1 MPELFVEFFS
11 EEIPARMQLRAAE
24 DLKSLA
30 EKYLGNAGFEN
41 LKMESYVTPRRLVL
55 YVHDLPAQQPDR
67 SEEIKGP
74 RIDAPEQALN
84 GFMQANGL
92 KSLDGVEKREVGKG
106 THYFIVRNEKG
117 LDTVSVIKALTFSI
131 QNEFSWPKS
140 MHWGGA
146 RQEDEMSWVR
156 PLHNISFIFGG
167 KSYSSKSGI
176 DSEWVNEATFSGH
189 RFLSPKPFKAKSF
202 DDYKKQ
208 LQKNNVILDQNER
221 RTEIL
226 QQAEK
231 LAAKQKLTLRQDDAL
246 LDEVTGLVEWP
257 TAMLGTFE
265 KEYLHVPQ
273 ECLIATMRTNQK
285 YFPLFDAAGKLS
297 NHFILI
303 ANVPGSKGEGPIVSG
318 NERVLRARLS
328 DAKFF
333 YDQDL
338 KIKLDDRLPKL
349 KDIQFHAKLG
359 TLQDRVVRMSDIA
372 RRLATYLGTD
382 EQLALRAGQLCK
394 ADLVTGMVGEFP
406 ELQGIMGRYYAL
418 YHCENEAVADAIR
431 DHYQPAG
438 ANADVPTAPVSIAL
452 ALADKF
458 DVLNEFFRIDEKPT
472 GSKDPYAL
480 RRAALGVI
488 RILLENNIQL
498 PLSKFVRPD
507 VVEFIKDR
515 LQVALRDQG
524 IGHDRVKAS
533 LTDTDDVTLI
543 AARANALN
551 DLLATPTGAA
561 LLATYRRAAN
571 ILKAEEKKDQKTY
584 SGAVSGDAL
593 REEVEI
599 NLNTALNETAGKVGA
614 ALEAHRYA
622 EVAGLLAALQPYLD
636 AFFDKVMVNAE
647 DAGIRTNRLN
657 LLGQIRNVCH
667 QFADFSQI
675 EG

>member
-11 EEIPARMQLRAAE
+11 EEIPARMQWKAGV
-24 DLKSLA
+24 DLFQLFGEQLKKS
-30 EKYLGNAGFEN
+30 GFSEFTIKDEN
-41 LKMESYVTPRRLVL
+41 VCYTPRRLAIAI
-55 YVHDLPAQQPDR
+55 DNLPTQQPDR

-117 LDTVSVIKALTFSI
+117 KKTAEILPNII
-131 QNEFSWPKS
+131 QQIVQQFPWPKS
-140 MHWGGA
+140 MKWGAGD
-146 RQEDEMSWVR
+146 QVWVR
-156 PLHNISFIFGG
+156 PLHIINVIFDG
-167 KSYSSKSGI
+167 KPVMGNGEFY
-176 DSEWVNEATFSGH
+176 GH
-189 RFLSPKPFKAKSF
+189 RFLSPKPFKVKSF

-208 LQKNNVILDQNER
+208 LRKNNVILDQNER
-221 RTEIL
+221 RAEIL

-246 LDEVTGLVEWP
+246 LDEVTGLVEFP
-257 TAMLGTFE
+257 VAMLGTFE
-265 KEYLHVPQ
+265 KEYLQVPQ

-297 NHFILI
+297 NHFIVI
-303 ANVPGSKGEGPIVSG
+303 ANVPGSDGGKKIIAG

-338 KIKLDDRLPKL
+338 RHKLDDSLPKL
-349 KDIQFHAKLG
+349 RDIQFHAKLG
-359 TLQDRVVRMSDIA
+359 TLHQRVERMSDIA
-372 RRLATYLGTD
+372 RRLATYLGAD

-418 YHCENEAVADAIR
+418 YHGEKESVADAIR

-498 PLSKFVRPD
+498 PLMHFITQD
-507 VVEFIKDR
+507 VMAFIKDR

-561 LLATYRRAAN
+561 LLGTYRRAAN

-584 SGAVSGDAL
+584 GGAVSGDAL

-614 ALEAHRYA
+614 ALDKHQYA
-622 EVAGLLAALQPYLD
+622 EAAALLAALQPYLD
-636 AFFDKVMVNAE
+636 AFFDQVMVNAE
-647 DAGIRTNRLN
+647 DAAIRTNRLN

>member
-30 EKYLGNAGFEN
+30 EKNLSEAGFAD
-41 LKMESYVTPRRLVL
+41 LKIETYVTPRRLVL
-55 YVHDLPAQQPDR
+55 HVHDLPAQQPDR

-92 KSLDGVEKREVGKG
+92 SSLDNVEQRVIGKA
-106 THYFIVRNEKG
+106 THYFINKVTKG
-117 LDTVSVIKALTFSI
+117 LKTTEALEVIILRIIAQFP
-131 QNEFSWPKS
+131 WPKS
-140 MHWGGA
+140 MRWGAG
-146 RQEDEMSWVR
+146 EDVWVR
-156 PLHNISFIFGG
+156 PLQEANIVFDG
-167 KSYSSKSGI
+167 KVISGKAI
-176 DSEWVNEATFSGH
+176 TSNGEFYGH

-202 DDYKKQ
+202 DDYQKQ
-208 LQKNNVILDQNER
+208 LRKHHVILDQNER
-221 RTEIL
+221 RSEIQ

-231 LAAKQKLTLRQDDAL
+231 LAVKHKLNLRADDGL

-257 TAMLGTFE
+257 AAMLGSFE
-265 KEYLHVPQ
+265 KGYLSVPQ
-273 ECLIATMRTNQK
+273 ECLIATMRANQK
-285 YFPLFDAAGKLS
+285 YFPLFDADGKLS

-338 KIKLDDRLPKL
+338 KTKLDARLDKL
-349 KDIQFHAKLG
+349 KEIQFHAKLG
-359 TLQDRVVRMSDIA
+359 TLHEKVQRMSAIA
-372 RRLATYLGTD
+372 QKLAAKLGVD
-382 EQLALRAGQLCK
+382 QKLAARAAELCK

-418 YHCENEAVADAIR
+418 YHGEDAQVGDAIR

-438 ANADVPTAPVSIAL
+438 ANAPVPTAPVSIAL

-458 DVLNEFFRIDEKPT
+458 DALNEFFRIDEKPT

-488 RILLENNIQL
+488 RILLENKIQL
-498 PLSKFVRPD
+498 PLAEFARPD

-533 LTDTDDVTLI
+533 LTDTDNVTLI
-543 AARANALN
+543 AACASALN
-551 DLLATPTGAA
+551 DLLATPNGDA

-584 SGAVSGDAL
+584 MGIVSGDAL

-599 NLNTALNETAGKVGA
+599 NLNTALGATAGKVKA
-614 ALEAHRYA
+614 ALDAHKYA
-622 EVAGLLAALQPYLD
+622 EAAALLAALQPYLA
-636 AFFDKVMVNAE
+636 AFFDKVMVNSDDPAV
-647 DAGIRTNRLN
+647 RTNRLN
-657 LLGQIRNVCH
+657 LLGQIRMVCH
-667 QFADFSQI
+667 EFADFSQI